1 MDRNIIVTGATG
13 NLGKNV
19 IEKFKREGFKVIATV
34 RPGSNNDIEEAD
46 DIYEVDVTD
55 EKSVEAFAK
64 DYAYQYGEVE
74 AIALLVGGYAPG
86 GLEKTSAEQ
95 LAEMIKLNFFS
106 AYTMVRHFLPMM
118 KKANQGSVLLVGAR
132 PALQPEQG
140 KTAVAYT
147 LSKSLIIQLSELIS
161 QEVAGS
167 RIRSHV
173 FVPSII
179 DTPENREAMRGQDY
193 SKWVSPGEIAEAMHY
208 AASSPSLK
216 NMVFKLYGG
225 M

>member
-13 NLGKNV
+13 NLGKSV
-19 IEKFKREGFKVIATV
+19 IEKFKREGFNVIATA
-34 RPGSNNDIEEAD
+34 RPGDDYEIEEAD

-55 EKSVEAFAK
+55 EASVEAFAK
-64 DYAYQYGEVE
+64 DYAYQYGDIE
-74 AIALLVGGYAPG
+74 AIALLVGGYAQG
-86 GLEKTSAEQ
+86 GLEQTSAEQ
-95 LAEMIKLNFFS
+95 VSKMISLNFFS
-106 AYTMVRHFLPMM
+106 AYTMVRHFLPIM
-118 KKANQGSVLLVGAR
+118 KKANRGSFLLVGAK

-140 KTAVAYT
+140 KSAVAYA
-147 LSKSLIIQLSELIS
+147 LSKGLILQLNELIS
-161 QEVAGS
+161 QEVSGR

-179 DTPENREAMRGQDY
+179 DTPDNREAMGNQDH
-193 SKWVSPGEIAEAMHY
+193 SKWVSPGDIAEAMHY
-208 AASSPSLK
+208 AASNPSLK

>member
-1 MDRNIIVTGATG
+1 MNRNIIVTGSTG
-13 NLGKNV
+13 NLGKSV
-19 IEKFKREGFKVIATV
+19 IEKFKREGFNVIATA
-34 RPGSNNDIEEAD
+34 RPGNTQEIEEAD

-64 DYAYQYGEVE
+64 DFAYQYGDIE
-74 AIALLVGGYAPG
+74 AIALLVGGYAAG
-86 GLEKTSAEQ
+86 GLENTSIEQ
-95 LAEMIKLNFFS
+95 LSQMVKLNFFS
-106 AYTMVRHFLPMM
+106 AYTMVRHFLPIM
-118 KKANQGSVLLVGAR
+118 KKANRGSFLLVGAK

-140 KTAVAYT
+140 KSAVAYA
-147 LSKSLIIQLSELIS
+147 LSKGLILQLNELIS
-161 QEVAGS
+161 QEVSGS

-179 DTPENREAMRGQDY
+179 DTPDNREAMGNQDH
-193 SKWVSPGEIAEAMHY
+193 SKWVSPGDIAEAMHY
-208 AASSPSLK
+208 AASNPSLK

>member
-1 MDRNIIVTGATG
+1 MDRNIIVTGGAG
-13 NLGKNV
+13 NLGREV

-34 RPGSNNDIEEAD
+34 VPDSGDELEEAD
-46 DIYEVDVTD
+46 DIYEIDVTD

-64 DYAYQYGEVE
+64 EYAYQYGEIE

-86 GLEKTSAEQ
+86 KIEDTSLEQ
-95 LAEMIKLNFFS
+95 LSEMIKLNFFS
-106 AYTMVRHFLPMM
+106 AYSMVKHFLPVM
-118 KKANQGSVLLVGAR
+118 KKANNGTILLIGAR

-140 KTAVAYT
+140 KSAVAYS
-147 LSKSLIIQLSELIS
+147 LSKGLVLQLSDLIS
-161 QEVAGS
+161 QEVAGT
-167 RIRSHV
+167 RVRSHV

-179 DTPENREAMRGQDY
+179 DTPDNRQGMPDQDY
-193 SKWVSPGEIAEAMHY
+193 KKWVSAGEIAEAMHN
-208 AASSPSLK
+208 AVSSPSLK